1 MASESFNLMRKR
13 VLRDH
18 KRSIVRS
25 ALRGLKDKGRGLV
38 IVKFTQT
45 GKSGM
50 VHISY
55 LPLDALKLLQ
65 IHAGPENRDY
75 DAMIIKKI
83 SEYSL
88 DSQIPVMINDGESE
102 QFFFGI
108 RQAA

>member
-1 MASESFNLMRKR
+1 MRKR

-18 KRSIVRS
+18 KHSIVRS

-38 IVKFTQT
+38 MVKFTQT

-55 LPLDALKLLQ
+55 LPLDTLKLLQ
-65 IHAGPENRDY
+65 IYAGPGNRDY
-75 DAMIIKKI
+75 EAMIIEKI

-88 DSQIPVMINDGESE
+88 DSQIPVMVTDGESE
-102 QFFFGI
+102 RLSFGI
-108 RQAA
+108 RKAA